1 MSKCLRVSESVSGG
15 GYYVLFSVYRLFGKN
30 LLIFIAAFILDVGRV
45 IFSRG
50 GVQNWGFFIYNVLI
64 EISNKL
70 LWIKTAG
77 FCIFS

>member
-1 MSKCLRVSESVSGG
+1 MSESVSGE

-50 GVQNWGFFIYNVLI
+50 GVQNGV
-64 EISNKL
+64 
-70 LWIKTAG
+70 
-77 FCIFS
+77 FSYTTF